1 MKYNFKDREDF
12 IRMYNSIQ
20 TPHSHIIKLEG
31 NSIDIVWDGKEP
43 EAWKE
48 YKTKKKND
56 KSK

>member
-1 MKYNFKDREDF
+1 MKYKFKDREQL
-12 IRMYNSIQ
+12 IKMYNSIP

-31 NSIDIVWDGKEP
+31 NSVDIIWDGKEP

-48 YKTKKKND
+48 YKIKKND